1 MSYFEGYD
9 MATGAIGRPTKLNAE
24 LVKKAKEYMLGGFS
38 EMNSIVPSIAGLG
51 CYLGINKSSIYEYKA
66 QDSELGR
73 EFSDTLESIMLKQE
87 VMLVDGGLGMT
98 FNATITKLMLTN
110 HGYSDKIQTETN
122 VTINNSLDDFYA
134 DIEKEG

>member
-1 MSYFEGYD
+1 